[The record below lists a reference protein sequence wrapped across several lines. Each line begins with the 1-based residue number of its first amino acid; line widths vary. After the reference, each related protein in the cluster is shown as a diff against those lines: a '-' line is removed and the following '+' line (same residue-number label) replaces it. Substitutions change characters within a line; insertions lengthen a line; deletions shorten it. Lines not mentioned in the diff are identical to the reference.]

1 MRNGIL
7 AARAERVIVSA
18 LLGVS
23 LALGGS
29 TVSRAQ
35 DDGDGGLITVRQ
47 VPPPA
52 PTGSAPR
59 TERAL
64 PAEYA
69 QPVGP
74 FTMYMEVV
82 TAGAP
87 SPYGLVASP
96 SCVLNGVY
104 KRGMKLIWRFEVYDQ
119 QTGLRVT
126 DRDGA
131 SVEMLLPDG
140 STIPAEF
147 LWRGGPN
154 APPDAPWTWVAAWD
168 IPLDYPLGPVDY
180 AVLVTTPDGRT
191 GTLRPS
197 RLGSIAPQVVD

>member
-1 MRNGIL
+1 VL
-7 AARAERVIVSA
+7 TV
-18 LLGVS
+18 LLGGAV
-23 LALGGS
+23 ALGGAGAAH
-29 TVSRAQ
+29 AQ
-35 DDGDGGLITVRQ
+35 SDDGTGLITVHQ

-52 PTGSAPR
+52 PSAPAPHA
-59 TERAL
+59 ERAL
-64 PAEYA
+64 PDEYG

-87 SPYGLVASP
+87 SAAGLVASP

-131 SVEMLLPDG
+131 QIEMVLPDG

-168 IPLDYPLGPVDY
+168 IPLDQPLGPVDY
-180 AVLVTTPDGRT
+180 AVTVRTPDGRT

-197 RLGSIAPQVVD
+197 RLGSVAPQVVD

>member
-1 MRNGIL
+1 MRRTPSAPKYGRMALSLLL
-7 AARAERVIVSA
+7 AFGFTWGAVADA
-18 LLGVS
+18 N
-23 LALGGS
+23 
-29 TVSRAQ
+29 AQ
-35 DDGDGGLITVRQ
+35 SDDPTGLITVRQ

-52 PTGSAPR
+52 PAAPAPR
-59 TERAL
+59 AERAL
-64 PAEYA
+64 PDQYL

-87 SPYGLVASP
+87 SPAGLVASP

-119 QTGLRVT
+119 ETGLRVT

-131 SVEMLLPDG
+131 EVDMLLPDG
-140 STIPAEF
+140 SVIPAEF

-168 IPLDYPLGPVDY
+168 VPLDYPLGPVDY
-180 AVLVTTPDGRT
+180 AVIVRTTDGRT

-197 RLGSIAPQVVD
+197 RLGSIAPQIVD